1 MTTWLILT
9 RGAHVAACLL
19 FFGMFTF
26 DRLVVRAIFSGGKSE
41 GGEHWYARIRLFSLA
56 LMLVIMLSGI
66 LWFVLVAMIMS
77 GLPFQIGALK
87 IVWTQTQF
95 GTVWKLR
102 LYLWLAASFVAV
114 LYRWQTV
121 PSTKLVWL
129 QLLLS
134 GALAGSLAWA
144 GHGQE
149 NSIWHLSADILH
161 LLVAGLWPAGLLPL
175 ALMLREL
182 RQSTDL
188 AHGRFIA
195 ILVHRFS
202 TLSLCSVALL
212 TITGLV
218 NGWFLVGSF
227 SNLFQQTYGRWLLA
241 KLILFGII
249 VAIGSVN
256 LLRLKPRI
264 VRENPCSHDSHEFKM
279 AADQLQ
285 FNIQVE
291 LSLSILIVIIIA
303 VLGILPPANH

>member
-9 RGAHVAACLL
+9 RGAHFAACLL

-26 DRLVVRAIFSGGKSE
+26 DRLVVRAVFNGGKSE
-41 GGEHWYARIRLFSLA
+41 VGEYWYARIQLFSLA
-56 LMLVIMLSGI
+56 LLSVILISGI
-66 LWFVLVAMIMS
+66 LWFVLIAMIMS
-77 GLPFQIGALK
+77 GLPFQIETLK

-102 LYLWLAASFVAV
+102 LYLWLAASVVAV
-114 LYRWQTV
+114 LYRPQTTL
-121 PSTKLVWL
+121 STKLIWL

-175 ALMLREL
+175 ALMLRKL

-188 AHGRFIA
+188 AHGRYVA
-195 ILVHRFS
+195 ILVRRFS
-202 TLSLCSVALL
+202 ALSLCSVALL

-264 VRENPCSHDSHEFKM
+264 VRENPYSHESET

-285 FNIQVE
+285 FNLQLE
-291 LSLSILIVIIIA
+291 LFLSILIVIVIA